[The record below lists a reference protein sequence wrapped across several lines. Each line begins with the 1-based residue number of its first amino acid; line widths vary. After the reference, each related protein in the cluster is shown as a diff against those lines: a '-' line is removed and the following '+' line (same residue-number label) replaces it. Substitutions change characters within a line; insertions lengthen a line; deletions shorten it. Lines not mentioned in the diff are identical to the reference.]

1 MILHE
6 ARSQQRF
13 LEVGVIASVD
23 HGQMEGV
30 GRRHIIASRKHR
42 DGFVARFKSDGA
54 IVAQTERAVAAL
66 LGGYFDDTRS
76 PTRTV
81 FRCLGGVFQ
90 DGKTLNV
97 GRIDG
102 GERSQIAV
110 HAVDDDQRIVAA
122 CERSGAAHTHT
133 VELCHAVFA
142 GCNVHTRS
150 LSAQC
155 IERIG
160 DQALVH
166 LLLRHNV
173 CGTPLHGG
181 RESFDGYAVD
191 GLRNVGLL
199 FAHGFVLR
207 QQRCCGEK
215 TSH

>member
-13 LEVGVIASVD
+13 LEVGVIAPVD
-23 HGQMEGV
+23 HGQIEGV
-30 GRRHIIASRKHR
+30 GRRHIIACREHW
-42 DGFVARFKSDGA
+42 DGFVACFKSNGA
-54 IVAQTERAVAAL
+54 IIAQMEWAVGSFL
-66 LGGYFDDTRS
+66 CGYFDDPRS
-76 PTRTV
+76 PTRTI
-81 FRCLGGVFQ
+81 FRCLCGIFQ
-90 DGKTLNV
+90 DGKTLDV

-142 GCNVHTRS
+142 GCNVHARG

-160 DQALVH
+160 DQPLVH

-191 GLRNVGLL
+191 GLRNVWLL

-207 QQRCCGEK
+207 QQGCCGEK